1 MNGSLISPIATLSF
15 CSVNTMRDTKRP
27 MRPKPLTPIVECVLL
42 DEDMTEIFVLKTCAE
57 AFFMGVRAVG
67 ATLTSSLSS
76 NNRTTTTDI

>member
-15 CSVNTMRDTKRP
+15 CSVNTIRDTKRP

-42 DEDMTEIFVLKTCAE
+42 EEDMTEIIVLEKLCRSVFHGCE
-57 AFFMGVRAVG
+57 SRWRDS
-67 ATLTSSLSS
+67 SSLSS